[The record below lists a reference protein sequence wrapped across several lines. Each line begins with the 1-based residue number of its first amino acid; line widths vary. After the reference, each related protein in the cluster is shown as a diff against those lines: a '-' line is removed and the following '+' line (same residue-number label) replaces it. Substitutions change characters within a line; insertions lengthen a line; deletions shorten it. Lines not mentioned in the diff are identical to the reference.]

1 MKSDNVIFS
10 VSYGGSALSDHE
22 MNVRDLAPALL
33 ALGELIE
40 DANKILNND
49 KTKVV
54 VNIKATE
61 PGSVIVALSAH
72 QDLISQAIGL
82 FSSDG
87 VNSVLNLLDIL
98 KILGLSV
105 GGGGLGVIGI
115 IKWIK
120 NRKITNVTK
129 LEMGDYRLEL
139 EGGEAKIVKKTE
151 IELFKAISIRKSIET
166 IIHTPL
172 QKDGVDNV
180 TFEVEGNKEII
191 KKEEAESFL
200 TPTVEQEL
208 LGEADVEQNLQIVNI
223 CFQEGGKW
231 RFSDGN
237 ANFFADILDKDFLQ
251 IVQKNEVAFAK
262 DDVLRVKMHRKQ
274 YITPSGIKTDYTITK
289 IMDHRSAVVQIKL
302 PFSE

>member
-1 MKSDNVIFS
+1 MKNDNVVFS
-10 VSYGGSALSDHE
+10 VSYDGSALSDHE
-22 MNVRDLAPALL
+22 MNVKDLAPALL

-40 DANKILNND
+40 EANKILNDD

-54 VNIKATE
+54 VNIKATK
-61 PGSVIVALSAH
+61 PGSVVVSLSAH

-82 FSSDG
+82 FNSDG
-87 VNSVLNLLDIL
+87 MNSLLNLLEIL
-98 KILGLSV
+98 KILGLSS
-105 GGGGLGVIGI
+105 GGGLGVIGI

-129 LEMGDYRLEL
+129 LEMGDYNLEL
-139 EGGEAKIVKKTE
+139 EGGEAKIVKNTE
-151 IELFKAISIRKSIET
+151 IKLFQALSIRKNIET
-166 IIHTPL
+166 IIRSPL
-172 QKDGVDNV
+172 QKDGVENV
-180 TFEVEGNKEII
+180 IFEVDGKKETI
-191 KKEEAESFL
+191 KKEEADSFI

-237 ANFFADILDKDFLQ
+237 ASFFADILDKDFLQ
-251 IVQKNEVAFAK
+251 IVQKNQVAFAK
-262 DDVLRVKMHRKQ
+262 DDVLRVTMHRKQ
-274 YITPSGIKTDYTITK
+274 YITNGGIKTDYTIIK
-289 IMDHRSAVVQIKL
+289 VLGHRSAMVQIKL